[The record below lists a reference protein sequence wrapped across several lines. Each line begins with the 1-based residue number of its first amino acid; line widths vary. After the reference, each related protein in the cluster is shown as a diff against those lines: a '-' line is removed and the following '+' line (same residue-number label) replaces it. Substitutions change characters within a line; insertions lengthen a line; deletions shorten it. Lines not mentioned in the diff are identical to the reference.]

1 MEPEQIMPEKAI
13 LAMSQAPSISV
24 LTVLFV
30 LIIVLIAFS
39 ALISGSEVA
48 YFSLDAKK
56 RDGLSLEKTNRGSRV
71 VTLLETPK
79 ELLATILIANNFIN
93 ISIVMVSYYFT
104 KGVFAS
110 SELPEL
116 VLFLINVIGATF
128 VILLF
133 GEVIPKVYATKN
145 NVSFSKF
152 MSSPISFLSVFFG
165 PFSKLLVSSTS
176 IIDKRFKKKVDNIS
190 VDDLEHAYDLTKE
203 SVETTEEKKILEGI
217 VKFGQT
223 DAKQIM
229 TPRLDMIALEKD
241 IPFKELRE
249 AILQGRY
256 SRLPVYSESVD
267 SIEGILYVKDLLV
280 FLDSTED
287 IDWVKLI
294 REPKFIPENKK
305 LDDLLK
311 EFQTE
316 KTHIAVVVDEYGGT
330 SGIVTLEDVL
340 EEVVGDI
347 TDEFDDDNLIYS
359 KLDDNNYVF
368 EGKTPLMDM
377 YRVMGIDGDEFEDQ
391 KGESDTIAGFCIE
404 LAGKILLKNEKVS
417 FENYTFTIEAADKR
431 RVKQVKVTIGKVD
444 VTEENV

>member
-1 MEPEQIMPEKAI
+1 MPEKAI
-13 LAMSQAPSISV
+13 LALSISLLIV
-24 LTVLFV
+24 LAIIMLV
-30 LIIVLIAFS
+30 LIIFS

-56 RDGLSLEKTNRGSRV
+56 RDALSSEKSNQGNRV
-71 VTLLETPK
+71 VTLLGAPK
-79 ELLATILIANNFIN
+79 KLLATILIANNFIN
-93 ISIVMVSYYFT
+93 VSIVMVSFYFT

-110 SELPEL
+110 SELSEL

-133 GEVIPKVYATKN
+133 GEVIPKVYATKHS
-145 NVSFSKF
+145 VSFSKF
-152 MSSPISFLSVFFG
+152 MSSPISFLSMVFA

-176 IIDKRFKKKVDNIS
+176 IIDKRFKKKLDNIS

-217 VKFGQT
+217 VRFGQT

-229 TPRLDMIALEKD
+229 TPRLDVMALEND
-241 IPFKELRE
+241 MTSKELSE
-249 AILQGRY
+249 VIKEGQY
-256 SRLPVYSESVD
+256 SRLPVYSESLD
-267 SIEGILYVKDLLV
+267 NIIGILYVKDLLIY
-280 FLDSTED
+280 LDSEEEL
-287 IDWVKLI
+287 DWVKLI
-294 REPKFIPENKK
+294 RNPKFIPENKK

-340 EEVVGDI
+340 EEIVGDI

-359 KLDDNNYVF
+359 KLDENNYVF

-377 YRVMGIDGDEFEDQ
+377 YRVMGIDGGEFEEQ
-391 KGESDTIAGFCIE
+391 KGESDTIAGICIE
-404 LAGKILLKNEKVS
+404 LAGKILLKNEKIS

-431 RVKQVKVTIGKVD
+431 RIKQVKVTINKVGE
-444 VTEENV
+444 TEDNG

>member
-1 MEPEQIMPEKAI
+1 MPEKAI
-13 LAMSQAPSISV
+13 LVVSQAPSLSILIV
-24 LTVLFV
+24 LAFV
-30 LIIVLIAFS
+30 MLLLIIFS

-56 RDGLSLEKTNRGSRV
+56 RDTLGSDKTTSGNRV
-71 VTLLETPK
+71 INLLATPK
-79 ELLATILIANNFIN
+79 KLLATILIANNFIN
-93 ISIVMVSYYFT
+93 VSIVMVSFYFT

-110 SELPEL
+110 SELSEL
-116 VLFLINVIGATF
+116 ILFLINVIGATF

-133 GEVIPKVYATKN
+133 GEVIPKVYATKHSM
-145 NVSFSKF
+145 SFSKF
-152 MSSPISFLSVFFG
+152 MSSPISFLSMIFA
-165 PFSKLLVSSTS
+165 PFSNLLVSSTS

-229 TPRLDMIALEKD
+229 TSRLDMIALEED
-241 IPFKELRE
+241 MPFEELRQT
-249 AILQGRY
+249 ILEGRY
-256 SRLPVYSESVD
+256 SRLPVYYESVD
-267 SIEGILYVKDLLV
+267 SIKGILYVKDLLV

-287 IDWVKLI
+287 INWAKLI

-340 EEVVGDI
+340 EEIVGDI

-359 KLDDNNYVF
+359 KLDENNYVF

-377 YRVMGIDGDEFEDQ
+377 YRVMGIEGDEFEGQ

-404 LAGKILLKNEKVS
+404 LAGKILLKNEKIS

-431 RVKQVKVTIGKVD
+431 RIKQVKVTITKDGKL
-444 VTEENV
+444 EENE